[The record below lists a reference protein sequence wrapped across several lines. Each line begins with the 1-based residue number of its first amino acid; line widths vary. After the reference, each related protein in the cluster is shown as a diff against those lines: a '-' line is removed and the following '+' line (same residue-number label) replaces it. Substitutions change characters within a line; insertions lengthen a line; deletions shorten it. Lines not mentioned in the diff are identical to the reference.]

1 MDLPTFHPP
10 TSALPPPIP
19 PNPEKHALQSAVS
32 KAVSETL
39 LSNTSQSASAAH
51 ALSAQSHSLHVAVAT
66 VQAEITSLNGLNS
79 ALHDNTGI
87 LKDSLVRADGVI
99 TDAKCRLSDLSPTDP
114 STSTPA
120 LGPTPTPT
128 PTGTT
133 GQGLPPIDEILVAP
147 TVVGK
152 QLYDLL
158 AEEAGIQQAIY
169 ALQGAL
175 VKGVIG
181 PETWSRHTR
190 GLARE
195 AFLKRALGRKVAVG
209 LGLDAF

>member
-1 MDLPTFHPP
+1 
-10 TSALPPPIP
+10 
-19 PNPEKHALQSAVS
+19 
-32 KAVSETL
+32 
-39 LSNTSQSASAAH
+39 SASAAH

-99 TDAKCRLSDLSPTDP
+99 TDAKCRLSDLSPTVP

-120 LGPTPTPT
+120 LGPTPTP
-128 PTGTT
+128 PGITGTT